1 MGRSKSEGSFDR
13 VIREDRRVA
22 AMITPPETNIGGLRR
37 TADCRTTT
45 RLISRRISTD
55 NGEQPTAQLKNPVSA
70 VRSRPSAPD
79 LALHESGAA
88 PLIQTDGNAADGEVR
103 NPTAPG

>member
-1 MGRSKSEGSFDR
+1 MVDRKSDGSFDR
-13 VIREDRRVA
+13 AIREDRRVA
-22 AMITPPETNIGGLRR
+22 AIITPPETNIGGLRP
-37 TADCRTTT
+37 TANCRTTT

-55 NGEQPTAQLKNPVSA
+55 NGEQPTAQLNTRCRRFDP
-70 VRSRPSAPD
+70 PSAPD

-88 PLIQTDGNAADGEVR
+88 QLIQTDGNVAGGEVR